1 MDNIIKQLQL
11 YLDERIFIS
20 DKERDEPY
28 IDDYEQGLRNGIY
41 DTYAEIKGLL
51 NKMLEESN

>member
-1 MDNIIKQLQL
+1 MDKIIKQLQL
-11 YLDERIFIS
+11 YLSERISIS

-41 DTYAEIKGLL
+41 DTYAEIKELL
-51 NKMLEESN
+51 DKMLEESN